1 MRIPKNRAPS
11 HPGEILREEFLE
23 PLEISQRE
31 FAERLGI
38 SSQRLNEIING
49 KRSMTADT
57 AVLISEELGT
67 DPSWWMGFQ
76 VSLDVWE
83 SRNRL
88 GLQAH

>member
-1 MRIPKNRAPS
+1 MRLPKNRAPT
-11 HPGEILREEFLE
+11 HPGEILREEFLD

-88 GLQAH
+88 GLHG

>member
-1 MRIPKNRAPS
+1 MRLPKNRAPT
-11 HPGEILREEFLE
+11 HPGEILRDEFLD

-88 GLQAH
+88 GLHG